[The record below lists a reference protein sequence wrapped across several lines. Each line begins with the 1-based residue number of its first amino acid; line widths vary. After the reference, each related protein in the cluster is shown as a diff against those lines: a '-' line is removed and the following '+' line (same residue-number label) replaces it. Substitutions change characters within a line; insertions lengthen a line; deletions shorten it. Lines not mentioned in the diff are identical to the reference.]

1 LTEDGIADVDI
12 VIFVTANGEEC
23 KRNLQ
28 YDRVLASSYSCY
40 WDQYDRPIAGNI
52 DICLNRLDDISAGDL
67 RYSAHTMKE
76 KVRTSSFGTE
86 TLLPQQVAVGANVS
100 SVLCRWTSNTTSSEK
115 EGDSLT
121 TTHIDCD
128 TDMDSPK
135 NISSLATQLDLWLSN
150 PSNRIEMIRK
160 KTANIKIHEMAHL
173 LGMTFYDMLHYRDWS
188 TGLPLTPKPNV
199 ESVVCTG
206 NNGTIKDLPMPS
218 SKVIQKVSFPNGD
231 SYYQVVTPTVVQVVR
246 NQFQCQT
253 LTGAPL
259 GNQPTN
265 PSNCIEAHWEERF
278 FATEALS
285 PVRDGVPQMVTPLT
299 LALLKDTGWYW
310 PNFNVVN
317 ASAMGFGAGC
327 QFITDDCTIRN
338 DDSIP
343 SHGKNAFCNITI
355 GDVSSS
361 NSDTSSTQQGLG
373 CDPSHTQVSRCDLI
387 DYSTPLGTGLTPPP
401 LPFQHFINPV
411 GFL

>member
-1 LTEDGIADVDI
+1 MKTDALISSFLIFLVTPIITVVQSLESSKKRFDGNGMRRNMISPTDKIASHRVVDYGGLHPFENINKINKRHLGGQSKQSNVLSVVKPIRIHLDTSSLTNSAITSTEKDSIKADFLIKYVLPLASNFWKVALNVVPASSSLHIDRTWCPFPHSTSAALTEDGIADVDI

-173 LGMTFYDMLHYRDWS
+173 LGMTFYW
-188 TGLPLTPKPNV
+188 
-199 ESVVCTG
+199 
-206 NNGTIKDLPMPS
+206 I
-218 SKVIQKVSFPNGD
+218 
-231 SYYQVVTPTVVQVVR
+231 TV
-246 NQFQCQT
+246 N
-253 LTGAPL
+253 
-259 GNQPTN
+259 
-265 PSNCIEAHWEERF
+265 
-278 FATEALS
+278 TEAECR
-285 PVRDGVPQMVTPLT
+285 VCGM
-299 LALLKDTGWYW
+299 YW
-310 PNFNVVN
+310 
-317 ASAMGFGAGC
+317 
-327 QFITDDCTIRN
+327 
-338 DDSIP
+338 
-343 SHGKNAFCNITI
+343 
-355 GDVSSS
+355 
-361 NSDTSSTQQGLG
+361 
-373 CDPSHTQVSRCDLI
+373 
-387 DYSTPLGTGLTPPP
+387 
-401 LPFQHFINPV
+401 
-411 GFL
+411 